1 MKLHVKSLQFLS
13 TRHDLSR
20 QNSMNG
26 DVMIIFRSVYSID
39 LPGFG
44 LSDRNKLGKNPT
56 QVENNWTDSID
67 QWRQKMSLDKII
79 LIGHSMGGYLAAV
92 YLMRYS
98 QERFSRH
105 VNFQTF
111 FGQK

>member
-1 MKLHVKSLQFLS
+1 MLQYFYMKVHVKSLQFSS
-13 TRHDLSR
+13 TRHNLSR
-20 QNSMNG
+20 QNLMNG

-44 LSDRNKLGKNPT
+44 LSDRIKLGKNPT

-67 QWRQKMSLDKII
+67 QWRQKMNLDKII

-92 YLMRYS
+92 YLMRYP
-98 QERFSRH
+98 QERFS
-105 VNFQTF
+105 
-111 FGQK
+111 

>member
-1 MKLHVKSLQFLS
+1 
-13 TRHDLSR
+13 
-20 QNSMNG
+20 MNG

-67 QWRQKMSLDKII
+67 QWRQKMNLDKII

-105 VNFQTF
+105 EM
-111 FGQK
+111 